1 MLVPVML
8 EMSEVNGLA
17 GEGGIL
23 FCFRQEVEVLAL
35 PGRGARHLFQIQWII
50 LKYISVV
57 RPNQA
62 WRRGFFLSG
71 GKARL
76 RTDTSSRD
84 IQSGQK
90 QVENCD

>member
-1 MLVPVML
+1 MMPKQ
-8 EMSEVNGLA
+8 
-17 GEGGIL
+17 I
-23 FCFRQEVEVLAL
+23 RQQVEVHAL
-35 PGRGARHLFQIQWII
+35 PGRGASHLFQIQWII
-50 LKYISVV
+50 LKYISVAG
-57 RPNQA
+57 PNQA
-62 WRRGFFLSG
+62 WRRGFFFLSG